1 MPVLLY
7 ASEAM
12 IWREKERSGIRAVEM
27 DNLRCLLGIR
37 RKDRV
42 RKTQIIELCKVA
54 KGVDKRLL
62 HWFGHTERIKNDR
75 IAKSVYV
82 REFVVVP

>member
-1 MPVLLY
+1 MIYEGLLLPVLLY

-42 RKTQIIELCKVA
+42 PKTQIIELCKLR
-54 KGVDKRLL
+54 KGLIKDFSIGLAILKESRMIGLL
-62 HWFGHTERIKNDR
+62 K
-75 IAKSVYV
+75 VCM
-82 REFVVVP
+82 